1 MSGDSSM
8 NESGQSV
15 QCEGPDQALMVSAG
29 AMIRGYREK
38 SGVHIAALAV
48 ALKIPVRKL
57 EALEADQWGQLSDL
71 TFVRALA
78 ASVCRHL
85 KADPVPVLALLPAVA
100 KNVELPQTNVGPT
113 FPREVVPAAV
123 RFGSGPLPH
132 GLIVAVAILLVGAA
146 ILWFW
151 PFHASVTNER
161 VSNNPGGASRAEV
174 SALPAVSEAVV
185 DRAKILQPSPQANA
199 ERSMPNREMGTTTVP
214 SSIPAMATAQLNSG
228 RLVSPQTIDAR
239 TLPPVDGAG
248 SDADASVVFSV
259 SDSSWVR
266 VVDNFGAPLISR
278 MLAPGET
285 VRVAGRPP
293 LGVTV
298 GNSDATRVMV
308 QGKAFDLKV
317 VAKDNVARFE
327 VK

>member
-1 MSGDSSM
+1 MSEDSSM

-15 QCEGPDQALMVSAG
+15 QGEGPEQDLTHSAG

-38 SGVHIAALAV
+38 AGVHIAALAV

-85 KADPVPVLALLPAVA
+85 KADPQPVLALLPAVT
-100 KNVELPQTNVGPT
+100 KNIELPQTNAAPT
-113 FPREVVPAAV
+113 FPREDVPAAV

-151 PFHASVTNER
+151 PFHASITNEP
-161 VSNNPGGASRAEV
+161 VSNNPGGASRSEA
-174 SALPAVSEAVV
+174 SALPAASETIV
-185 DRAKILQPSPQANA
+185 DRAKTLPPSPPASAGRPISNG
-199 ERSMPNREMGTTTVP
+199 ETGTTTVS
-214 SSIPAMATAQLNSG
+214 SSIPAMSTTQVNSG
-228 RLVSPQTIDAR
+228 GLGSPQTIDAR
-239 TLPPVDGAG
+239 TLPPLGGAG
-248 SDADASVVFSV
+248 SAADASVVFTV
-259 SDSSWVR
+259 SDNSWVR
-266 VVDNFGAPLISR
+266 VVDSFGAPLISR

-285 VRVAGRPP
+285 VRVSGRPP

-298 GNSDATRVMV
+298 GNSDATRAVV
-308 QGKAFDLKV
+308 QGKPFDLKV